1 MGCLVALSRFIF
13 LLVERGLHYRLLK
26 RTDRFMWTVETQ
38 EALNKLKDLLM
49 KALILTSPVEKE
61 LLLLYIV
68 ATK

>member
-1 MGCLVALSRFIF
+1 
-13 LLVERGLHYRLLK
+13 
-26 RTDRFMWTVETQ
+26 MWTVETQ